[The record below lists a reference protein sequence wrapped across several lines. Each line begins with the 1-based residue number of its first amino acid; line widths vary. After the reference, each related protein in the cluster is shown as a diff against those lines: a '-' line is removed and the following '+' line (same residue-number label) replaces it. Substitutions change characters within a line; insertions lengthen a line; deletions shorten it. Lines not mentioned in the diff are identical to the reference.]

1 MKKHLILFLTLLSP
15 LLAHAQMDTGQSRS
29 TLEDIQGFYV
39 KVDVEGSVGLVSDEK
54 LNVSAMNQ
62 RVKQRLRDAGL
73 NVLEPTEVVDQ
84 PREPYLYLHV
94 NMMELEQ
101 GLVPFA
107 INMQFFQRVELPRKK
122 RESLIACTWDT
133 GLVGLVSYDNLDVIA
148 ESAVGSIDLFIDDFR
163 QVNP

>member
-1 MKKHLILFLTLLSP
+1 MKSYLFLIIMALMP
-15 LLAHAQMDTGQSRS
+15 FAAHAQMQTGQSRQS
-29 TLEDIQGFYV
+29 LEGIQGFYV
-39 KVDVEGSVGLVSDEK
+39 QIDVEGSVGLVSDEK
-54 LNVSAMNQ
+54 LNVTAMNQ

-84 PREPYLYLHV
+84 PQEPYLYLHV
-94 NMMELEQ
+94 NMMEMER

-133 GLVGLVSYDNLDVIA
+133 GLVGLVSLDNLDMIA
-148 ESAVGSIDLFIDDFR
+148 ESAVGSVDLFIDDF
-163 QVNP
+163 QQTNP